1 MINNFVYRLRRGGSR
16 GFVLQE
22 ESLDEDFLKDSL
34 SRERQWIDKF
44 RNKQSG
50 LSKKESSRSSDYSF
64 STEYR

>member
-1 MINNFVYRLRRGGSR
+1 MFRLRRGGSR

-44 RNKQSG
+44 KNKQSA